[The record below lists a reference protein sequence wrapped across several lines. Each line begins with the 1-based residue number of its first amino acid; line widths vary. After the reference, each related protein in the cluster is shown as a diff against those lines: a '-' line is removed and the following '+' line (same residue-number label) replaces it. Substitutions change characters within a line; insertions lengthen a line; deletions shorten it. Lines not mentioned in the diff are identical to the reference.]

1 MRKLLFLF
9 IIPIFFSCSKDEA
22 PAAPEPVTLTTNPA
36 QNISGLDAKITGTI
50 SSMNGVSGNIGV
62 CWSESPNP
70 TLADYSAASGSST
83 NEIVSIITVNK
94 SNTLYYVRVFAQIG
108 NEIKYGNTITFT
120 SQAIITSVLAT
131 DILTT
136 SALLR
141 GYSIESANFDIAQR
155 GFCYST
161 LPNPTITNNI
171 RYTSGGEGYYE
182 VTATELQPNTTYYV
196 RPYIKEDFGAVHYE
210 QEFTIKTT
218 GYTGPGGGYV
228 AYDKGEFTNGWR
240 YLEINLT
247 RLHYNY
253 PTTWDAEWGC
263 SSSFLGQTS
272 TAIGTGLENTQR
284 IISTCGSANSAA
296 KLCSNAVLNG
306 KSDWFLPSR
315 DEMFTIRKSLL
326 GVNVGFENSWTSSE
340 ISISS
345 AYVIYYDTFNSEYTY
360 RDSNKSYSWA
370 VYAVRRY

>member
-9 IIPIFFSCSKDEA
+9 IIPLFFSCSKDEA
-22 PAAPEPVTLTTNPA
+22 PAAAEAITLTTNPA
-36 QNISGLDAKITGTI
+36 QNISGLDAKITGSI
-50 SSMNGVSGNIGV
+50 SSMNGVNGNIGV

-70 TLADYSAASGSST
+70 TLANFSTSSSSFT
-83 NEIVSIITVNK
+83 NEIVSTITVNK
-94 SNTLYYVRVFAQIG
+94 SNTLYYVRVYAQIG
-108 NEIKYGNTITFT
+108 NEIKYGNTVTFT
-120 SQAIITSVLAT
+120 SQAAIASVLAT

-136 SALLR
+136 SALFR
-141 GYSIESANFDIAQR
+141 AYTVESVNFDIYQR

-161 LPNPTITNNI
+161 LPNPTITNGTTF
-171 RYTSGGEGYYE
+171 TSGGEGSYE
-182 VTATELQPNTTYYV
+182 VTASNLQPNTTYYV
-196 RPYIKEDFGAVHYE
+196 RPYIKKEFGEVLYE

-253 PTTWDAEWGC
+253 PSEWDAQWGC

-272 TAIGTGLENTQR
+272 TTIGSGLENTER
-284 IISTCGSANSAA
+284 IINTCGSSNSAA
-296 KLCSNAVLNG
+296 KLCYNAVLNS

-315 DEMFTIRKSLL
+315 DEMLTIRKSL
-326 GVNVGFENSWTSSE
+326 GEINVGFQDSWTSSE
-340 ISISS
+340 ISVSS
-345 AYVIYYDTFNSEYTY
+345 SYSIYYNMSQSSYIYTDTT
-360 RDSNKSYSWA
+360 KSYSRA